1 MKVAEKWLGPF
12 LVTALPRADGN
23 GWKVVD
29 GYFGYLMD
37 FHGFPIAFFVYSE
50 KCGNDSHDFG
60 FLICITATFF
70 CTLK

>member
-1 MKVAEKWLGPF
+1 M
-12 LVTALPRADGN
+12 DGN
-23 GWKVVD
+23 GWKVVVD

-60 FLICITATFF
+60 FLICITATFSSAPSLSPAASP
-70 CTLK
+70 LK

>member
-37 FHGFPIAFFVYSE
+37 FPWISLHLFRLYTQKNVGMIVMTS
-50 KCGNDSHDFG
+50 DF
-60 FLICITATFF
+60 
-70 CTLK
+70 